1 MNLILILIVMGV
13 SGCGK
18 STYGRILA
26 ERFDLPFIDI
36 DDFYTP
42 EQMRRISFGRHP
54 TEEEM
59 HEITNTLGKKL
70 VNYAKGDGVVLACPA
85 LKESDRQLLGSHLDT
100 PPLFIYLKGNLE
112 TIQQQREKRSGHFFP
127 PELLTREFQILE
139 EPEDAIVV
147 NLHPSLDFADS
158 VEGLLLELI

>member
-1 MNLILILIVMGV
+1 MNLILVVMGV

-26 ERFDLPFIDI
+26 ERFDLPFLDI
-36 DDFYTP
+36 DDFHTP
-42 EQMRRISFGRHP
+42 EQMRKISFGHHP
-54 TEEEM
+54 SED
-59 HEITNTLGKKL
+59 EIYEILNTLAKKL
-70 VNYAKGDGVVLACPA
+70 ATYAGEDGVVLACSA
-85 LKESDRQLLGSHLDT
+85 LKESDRKLLGTYLDS
-100 PPLFIYLKGNLE
+100 PPQFIYLKGNLE
-112 TIQQQREKRSGHFFP
+112 TIQQQIEKRSGHFFP

-147 NLHPSLDFADS
+147 NLHPSLNFADS

>member
-1 MNLILILIVMGV
+1 MNLTLIVMGV

-26 ERFDLPFIDI
+26 ERFDLPFLDI
-36 DDFYTP
+36 DDFYTS
-42 EQMRRISFGRHP
+42 EQMRKISFGRHP
-54 TEEEM
+54 TENEM
-59 HEITNTLGKKL
+59 YELTNTIAKKL
-70 VNYAKGDGVVLACPA
+70 VDYTKEEGVVLACSA
-85 LKESDRQLLGSHLDT
+85 LKKNDRQLLGSYLED

-112 TIQQQREKRSGHFFP
+112 TIQQQIEKRSGHFFP

-147 NLHPSLDFADS
+147 NLHPSLDFSDS

>member
-1 MNLILILIVMGV
+1 MNLILIVMGV

-36 DDFYTP
+36 NDFHTP
-42 EQMRRISFGRHP
+42 EQMRKISFGRHP
-54 TEEEM
+54 TEDEM
-59 HEITNTLGKKL
+59 YKLINTIAKEL
-70 VNYAKGDGVVLACPA
+70 VNYAKGDGVVLACSA
-85 LKESDRQLLGSHLDT
+85 LKKTDRDLLGSYLDAS
-100 PPLFIYLKGNLE
+100 PLFIYLKGNLE
-112 TIQQQREKRSGHFFP
+112 TIQQQIEKRSGHFFP

-147 NLHPSLDFADS
+147 NLHPSLDFTDS

>member
-1 MNLILILIVMGV
+1 MNLILIVMGV

-36 DDFYTP
+36 DDFHTP
-42 EQMRRISFGRHP
+42 EQMRRISFGRRP
-54 TEEEM
+54 TDDEVFEL
-59 HEITNTLGKKL
+59 TNTLAKKL
-70 VNYAKGDGVVLACPA
+70 VDYAKVDGVVLACSA
-85 LKESDRQLLGSHLDT
+85 LKESDRKLLGSYLDN

-112 TIQQQREKRSGHFFP
+112 TIQQQIEKRSGHFFP
-127 PELLTREFQILE
+127 PELLAREFQVIE
-139 EPEDAIVV
+139 EPEDAIIV